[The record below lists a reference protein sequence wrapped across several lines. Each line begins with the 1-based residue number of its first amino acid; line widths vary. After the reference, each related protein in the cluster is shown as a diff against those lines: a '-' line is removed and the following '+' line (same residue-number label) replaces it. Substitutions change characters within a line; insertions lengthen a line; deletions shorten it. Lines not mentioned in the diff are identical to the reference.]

1 MTRFQVKLLR
11 PGVSFTKPVYI
22 DPTNMLAA
30 ANVIITQSDLDRL
43 NKWKIEEV
51 LSAGEPVYAS
61 KKDEADFMDG
71 QQKLDIENLK
81 KDLKNLIKLKPSFNN
96 LTASTEVVLK
106 NFYERINS
114 NNNPQSND
122 VRSKAEEI
130 TNLVTDNPLIVI
142 FVADYIVDPNVYKH
156 VIGCAMYAARLGI
169 ALDFSRPKIVEM
181 LFAILLMDVGML
193 KVPQTILDKSEK
205 LNETELQIIHA
216 HPVHGYQM
224 LTQVAKIKN
233 TIASVALQHQEHFD
247 GSGYPRKI
255 KGAEMSEYTRVASI
269 IDSFSAIISRKP
281 YRKNRLPYDAM
292 KELLTLGIYR
302 YDPVYLKTF
311 LDSHAIYPLG
321 SIVELSDGSTGMVVY
336 AVKGKPMRP
345 VVWILRDG
353 KNNRPAKAEFAH
365 LLYAADK
372 FISKAKYPEDAD
384 LNLDMEYEQLMKQL
398 A

>member
-1 MTRFQVKLLR
+1 MTRYQVKLLR
-11 PGVSFTKPVYI
+11 PGVSFTKPVFI

-30 ANVIITQSDLDRL
+30 ANVIVTQSDLDRL
-43 NKWKIEEV
+43 TKWKIDEV
-51 LSAGEPVYAS
+51 LSDGEPVYAS
-61 KKDEADFMDG
+61 KKDEAVFMDG
-71 QQKLDIENLK
+71 QQRLDIENIK
-81 KDLKNLIKLKPSFNN
+81 KELKNLIKMKPSFNS
-96 LTASTEVVLK
+96 LTSSTEVVLK
-106 NFYERINS
+106 NFYERLNS

-130 TNLVTDNPLIVI
+130 TNLVTDNPLIVL
-142 FVADYIVDPNVYKH
+142 FVAEYIVDPNIYKH
-156 VIGCAMYAARLGI
+156 VIGCSIYAVRLGL
-169 ALDFSRPKIVEM
+169 ALDFSRPKIVE
-181 LFAILLMDVGML
+181 LIFAILLMDVGML
-193 KVPQTILDKSEK
+193 KVPQPILDKTDK

-224 LTQVAKIKN
+224 LTQIAKIKN

-255 KGAEMSEYTRVASI
+255 KGAEMSEYTRVACI
-269 IDSFSAIISRKP
+269 IDSFVAIISRKP

-321 SIVELSDGSTGMVVY
+321 SIVELSDGTTGMVVY

-345 VVWILRDG
+345 VVWILRDA
-353 KNNRPAKAEFAH
+353 KNQRPAKAEFAH

-372 FISKAKYPEDAD
+372 FIAKAKYPEDAAI
-384 LNLDMEYEQLMKQL
+384 NLDLEYEQLMKHI
-398 A
+398 

>member
-1 MTRFQVKLLR
+1 MTRYQVKLLR

-30 ANVIITQSDLDRL
+30 ANVIVTQSDLDRL

-61 KKDEADFMDG
+61 KKDEAEFMDG

-81 KDLKNLIKLKPSFNN
+81 KDLKNLIKMKSSFNG
-96 LTASTEVVLK
+96 LVASTETILK

-114 NNNPQSND
+114 NNNPQPNE

-130 TNLVTDNPLIVI
+130 TNLVTDNPLMVI
-142 FVADYIVDPNVYKH
+142 FVAEYIVETNVYKH
-156 VIGCAMYAARLGI
+156 VIACSMYAARLGV
-169 ALDFSRPKIVEM
+169 ALDFSRPKIVE
-181 LFAILLMDVGML
+181 LVFAILLMDVGML
-193 KVPQTILDKSEK
+193 KVPQPILDKAEK

-224 LTQVAKIKN
+224 LTQIAKIKN

-269 IDSFSAIISRKP
+269 IDSFCAIISRKP

-321 SIVELSDGSTGMVVY
+321 SIVELSDGTTGMVVY

-345 VVWILRDG
+345 VIWILRDA
-353 KNNRPAKAEFAH
+353 KNQRPAKVEFAH

-372 FISKAKYPEDAD
+372 FISKAKYPEDVG
-384 LNLDMEYEQLMKQL
+384 LNLDLEYEQLLKQIG
-398 A
+398 

>member
-30 ANVIITQSDLDRL
+30 ANVIVTQSDLDRL

-61 KKDEADFMDG
+61 KKDEAEFMDG

-96 LTASTEVVLK
+96 LAASTEVVLK

-142 FVADYIVDPNVYKH
+142 FVAEYIVDPNIYKH
-156 VIGCAMYAARLGI
+156 VIGCAMYAARLGL
-169 ALDFSRPKIVEM
+169 ALDFSRPKIVEL

-193 KVPQTILDKSEK
+193 KVPETILGKAEK

-224 LTQVAKIKN
+224 LTQIAKIKN
-233 TIASVALQHQEHFD
+233 TIASVALQHQEHYD

-345 VVWILRDG
+345 VVWILRDA
-353 KNNRPAKAEFAH
+353 KNNRPTKVEFAH
-365 LLYAADK
+365 LLYASDK

-398 A
+398 V

>member
-81 KDLKNLIKLKPSFNN
+81 KDLKNLIKMKPSFNN
-96 LTASTEVVLK
+96 LTASTEAVLK

-142 FVADYIVDPNVYKH
+142 FVAEYIVESNTYKH
-156 VIGCAMYAARLGI
+156 VIGCAMYAARLGL
-169 ALDFSRPKIVEM
+169 ALDFSRPKIVEL
-181 LFAILLMDVGML
+181 LFAILMMDVGML
-193 KVPQTILDKSEK
+193 KVPQTILDKAEK

-255 KGAEMSEYTRVASI
+255 KGAEMAEYTRVASI
-269 IDSFSAIISRKP
+269 IDSFTAIISRKP
-281 YRKNRLPYDAM
+281 FRKNRLPYDAM

-321 SIVELSDGSTGMVVY
+321 SIVELSDSSTGMVVF

-345 VVWILRDG
+345 VVWILRDA
-353 KNNRPAKAEFAH
+353 KNQRPAKPEFAH

-372 FISKAKYPEDAD
+372 FISKAKYPEDAG

-398 A
+398 V

>member
-30 ANVIITQSDLDRL
+30 ANVIVTQSDLDRL

-61 KKDEADFMDG
+61 KKDEAEFMDG

-81 KDLKNLIKLKPSFNN
+81 KDLKNLIKMKPSFNN
-96 LTASTEVVLK
+96 LTSSTEVVLK

-142 FVADYIVDPNVYKH
+142 FVAEYIVESNTYKH
-156 VIGCAMYAARLGI
+156 VIACSMYAARLGI
-169 ALDFSRPKIVEM
+169 ALDFSRPKIVE
-181 LFAILLMDVGML
+181 LIFAILMMDVGML
-193 KVPQTILDKSEK
+193 KVPQIILDKAEK
-205 LNETELQIIHA
+205 LNETELQVIHA

-255 KGAEMSEYTRVASI
+255 KGAEMAEYTRVASI
-269 IDSFSAIISRKP
+269 IDSFCAIIARKP

-321 SIVELSDGSTGMVVY
+321 SIVELSDGATGMVVY

-345 VVWILRDG
+345 VVWILRDA
-353 KNNRPAKAEFAH
+353 KNQRPAKPEFAH

-372 FISKAKYPEDAD
+372 FISKAKYPEDAG

-398 A
+398 V

>member
-1 MTRFQVKLLR
+1 MTRYQVKLLR

-22 DPTNMLAA
+22 DPTNVLAS

-51 LSAGEPVYAS
+51 LSAGEPVYSS
-61 KKDEADFMDG
+61 KKDEAEFIDG

-81 KDLKNLIKLKPSFNN
+81 KELKNLLRAKPAFNS
-96 LTASTEVVLK
+96 LTSSAEAVLK
-106 NFYERINS
+106 NFYERLNS
-114 NNNPQSND
+114 NNNPQSNE

-130 TNLVTDNPLIVI
+130 TNLVTANPLVAIYVI
-142 FVADYIVDPNVYKH
+142 EYIIDADIYKH
-156 VIGCAMYAARLGI
+156 VVGCSVYAVRLGL

-181 LFAILLMDVGML
+181 IFAILMMDVGML
-193 KVPQTILDKSEK
+193 KVPAMILEKSEK
-205 LNETELQIIHA
+205 LNETEVQIIHA

-224 LTQVAKIKN
+224 LTQIAKIKN

-247 GSGYPRKI
+247 GSGYPRKV

-269 IDSFSAIISRKP
+269 IDSFAAIIARKP

-302 YDPVYLKTF
+302 YDPVYLKAF

-321 SIVELSDGSTGMVVY
+321 SIVELSDGSTGMVIS

-345 VVWILRDG
+345 IVWLLRDAQ
-353 KNNRPAKAEFAH
+353 NQRPSRPEFAH
-365 LLYAADK
+365 LLYASDK
-372 FISKAKYPEDAD
+372 FISKAKYAEDVGIKID
-384 LNLDMEYEQLMKQL
+384 VEMEQLGKQL
-398 A
+398 G

>member
-30 ANVIITQSDLDRL
+30 ANVIVTQSDLDRL

-61 KKDEADFMDG
+61 KKGEAEFMDG

-96 LTASTEVVLK
+96 LAASTEVVLK

-142 FVADYIVDPNVYKH
+142 FVAEYIVDPNIYKH
-156 VIGCAMYAARLGI
+156 VIGCAMYAARLGL
-169 ALDFSRPKIVEM
+169 ALDFSRPKIVEL

-193 KVPQTILDKSEK
+193 KVPETILGKAEK

-224 LTQVAKIKN
+224 LTQIAKIKN
-233 TIASVALQHQEHFD
+233 TIASVALQHQEHYD

-345 VVWILRDG
+345 VVWILRDA
-353 KNNRPAKAEFAH
+353 KNNRPTKVEFAH
-365 LLYAADK
+365 LLYASDK

-398 A
+398 V

>member
-11 PGVSFTKPVYI
+11 PGVSFTKPVFI

-30 ANVIITQSDLDRL
+30 ANVIVTQSDLDRL

-61 KKDEADFMDG
+61 KKDEAEFIDG

-81 KDLKNLIKLKPSFNN
+81 KDLKNLLRIKPTFNS
-96 LTASTEVVLK
+96 LTSATEGILK
-106 NFYERINS
+106 NFYERINA
-114 NNNPQSND
+114 NNNPQPND

-130 TNLVTDNPLIVI
+130 TNLVMDCPLVVI
-142 FVADYIVDPNVYKH
+142 YAAEYAVDTNIYKH
-156 VIGCAMYAARLGI
+156 DIASAIFAVRLGL
-169 ALDFSRPKIVEM
+169 ALDFSRPKIVE
-181 LFAILLMDVGML
+181 LVFAILMMDVGML
-193 KVPQTILDKSEK
+193 KVPATILEKAEK
-205 LNETELQIIHA
+205 LNETELQMIHA

-224 LTQVAKIKN
+224 LTQIGKIKN
-233 TIASVALQHQEHFD
+233 TIASVALQHHEHFD

-255 KGAEMSEYTRVASI
+255 RGAEMAEYTRVAAI
-269 IDSFSAIISRKP
+269 IDSFVAITSRKP

-302 YDPVYLKTF
+302 YDPVFLKTF

-321 SIVELSDGSTGMVVY
+321 SLVELSDGATGMVVQ
-336 AVKGKPMRP
+336 ASKGKPMRP
-345 VVWILRDG
+345 VVWVLRDA
-353 KNNRPAKAEFAH
+353 KNQRPAKVDFVH
-365 LLYAADK
+365 LLYTSDK
-372 FISKAKYPEDAD
+372 FISKAKYPEDAGIQ
-384 LNLDMEYEQLMKQL
+384 LDVEYEQLGKQL

>member
-71 QQKLDIENLK
+71 QQKLDIENIR
-81 KDLKNLIKLKPSFNN
+81 KDLKNLIKMKPSF
-96 LTASTEVVLK
+96 TALASSTEGVLR
-106 NFYERINS
+106 NFYERINT

-130 TNLVTDNPLIVI
+130 TNLVTDNPLMVI
-142 FVADYIVDPNVYKH
+142 FVAEYIVETNIYKH
-156 VIGCAMYAARLGI
+156 VIACSMYAVRLCM
-169 ALDFSRPKIVEM
+169 ALDFSRPKIVEQV
-181 LFAILLMDVGML
+181 FAILMMDVGML
-193 KVPQTILDKSEK
+193 KVPQTILDKAEK

-269 IDSFSAIISRKP
+269 IDSFVAIISRKP
-281 YRKNRLPYDAM
+281 YRRNRLPYEAM

-321 SIVELSDGSTGMVVY
+321 SIVELSDGATGMVVY

-345 VVWILRDG
+345 VVWVLRDAKG
-353 KNNRPAKAEFAH
+353 NRPTRSEFAH

-372 FISKAKYPEDAD
+372 FISKAKYPEDAAI
-384 LNLDMEYEQLMKQL
+384 NLDMEYEQLMKQIQ
-398 A
+398 

>member
-1 MTRFQVKLLR
+1 MTRYQVKLLR

-22 DPTNMLAA
+22 DPTNVLAS

-51 LSAGEPVYAS
+51 LSAGEPVYSS
-61 KKDEADFMDG
+61 KKDEAEFIDG
-71 QQKLDIENLK
+71 QQKLDIENVK
-81 KDLKNLIKLKPSFNN
+81 KELKNLLRAKPAFNS
-96 LTASTEVVLK
+96 LTSSAEAVLK
-106 NFYERINS
+106 NFYERLNS
-114 NNNPQSND
+114 NNNPQSNE

-130 TNLVTDNPLIVI
+130 TNLVTANPLVAIYVI
-142 FVADYIVDPNVYKH
+142 EYIIDADIYKH
-156 VIGCAMYAARLGI
+156 VVGCSVYAVRLGL

-181 LFAILLMDVGML
+181 IFAILMMDVGML
-193 KVPQTILDKSEK
+193 KVPAMILEKSEK
-205 LNETELQIIHA
+205 LNETEIQIIHA

-224 LTQVAKIKN
+224 LTQIAKIKN

-247 GSGYPRKI
+247 GSGYPRKV

-269 IDSFSAIISRKP
+269 IDSFAAIIARKS

-302 YDPVYLKTF
+302 YDPVYLKAF

-321 SIVELSDGSTGMVVY
+321 SIVELSDGSTGMVIS

-345 VVWILRDG
+345 IVWLLRDAQ
-353 KNNRPAKAEFAH
+353 NQRPSRPEFAH
-365 LLYAADK
+365 LLYASDK
-372 FISKAKYPEDAD
+372 FISKAKYAEDVGIKID
-384 LNLDMEYEQLMKQL
+384 VEMEQLGKQL
-398 A
+398 G